1 MYICLSCKKEIDF
14 ESIRDKIRCP
24 YCGYK
29 VVMKKRPKT
38 MTKVPA
44 K

>member
-1 MYICLSCKKEIDF
+1 MYICLSCKKEIEFD
-14 ESIRDKIRCP
+14 EIRDKIRCP

-29 VVMKKRPKT
+29 VIMKQRPKT
-38 MTKVPA
+38 ITKVPA